1 MRDHDRSAV
10 AAQGVLSI
18 SANRQVWDSGTLDCD
33 ERSGTVSYLQQTGQ
47 LAVPVVDILGA
58 VLVAQSVDAVAQS
71 QEGTVNVGPLFQTL
85 TSVLSLNDTFCREAN
100 DNKSYTQL
108 CV

>member
-1 MRDHDRSAV
+1 MMSDLV
-10 AAQGVLSI
+10 P
-18 SANRQVWDSGTLDCD
+18 
-33 ERSGTVSYLQQTGQ
+33 YLQQTSQ

-71 QEGTVNVGPLFQTL
+71 QEGTVNVGPLLQSL
-85 TSVLSLNDTFCREAN
+85 TSVLSLTEIFCREAN
-100 DNKSYTQL
+100 ESKNYIQL